1 MTGQPPATRDAY
13 SPLLR
18 TGLIMIGS
26 GTAGA
31 YHAGVLKAFNEAG
44 VKIDVVAGTGMG
56 VTSALFA
63 AIDGGAKLWDAGG
76 LWRAPETRRFYRVRA
91 TLRAAAWALA
101 AALSVVL
108 LPLLALAAGLV
119 VYPIGFLLR
128 VAGVSSAGIVSRAYA
143 SIVET
148 AFDPGFLPA
157 ILPRA
162 LILSLV
168 LFVGT
173 LAVLGFIVLLTGKS
187 PRRDDAPLWWR
198 VVGAPLS
205 GRRAASA
212 ASGAL
217 WRLVGGAAGAKH
229 PGPVELARAYTEAL
243 KESLGQPGFRE
254 LVLTIHDLDMR
265 RDLVFAML
273 QDRYRRDFF
282 RSTDGPGGDR
292 RLSESF
298 DLAGV
303 SRDHLLDV
311 LLASLSLPVATEV
324 QPIRFAAESYWC
336 GEVHRTTA
344 RPGALDRLLDELP
357 LAGVEQ
363 VIVVSAFP
371 ELEGPHR
378 LTVPRS
384 DWRGRLSD
392 YLGGAEA
399 ASLRSAVAGE
409 RPFRCLFV
417 IKPAYNPVGP
427 LDVAGCYDQRSDR
440 DVTLTETVDR
450 GYEDAYRQFIDPV
463 VGASGEHLEVAAAG
477 AWPRTTRTTDPS

>member
-1 MTGQPPATRDAY
+1 
-13 SPLLR
+13 
-18 TGLIMIGS
+18 
-26 GTAGA
+26 
-31 YHAGVLKAFNEAG
+31 
-44 VKIDVVAGTGMG
+44 MG

-336 GEVHRTTA
+336 RRGASDHREARGA
-344 RPGALDRLLDELP
+344 RPSPRRTAAGRRRTGHRRVGLSGTRRATSLDRSAER
-357 LAGVEQ
+357 LAG
-363 VIVVSAFP
+363 P
-371 ELEGPHR
+371 
-378 LTVPRS
+378 
-384 DWRGRLSD
+384 
-392 YLGGAEA
+392 AE
-399 ASLRSAVAGE
+399 
-409 RPFRCLFV
+409 
-417 IKPAYNPVGP
+417 
-427 LDVAGCYDQRSDR
+427 
-440 DVTLTETVDR
+440 
-450 GYEDAYRQFIDPV
+450 
-463 VGASGEHLEVAAAG
+463 
-477 AWPRTTRTTDPS
+477 